1 MPQLPL
7 GPGQAPWL
15 LCSASPGLI
24 RGQVLW
30 PHGVTVQA
38 TLGRHSTSDW
48 SNINSVCESG
58 GAKTC
63 VWAKRSVL
71 WRVRDEQVHPCTGL
85 AASQEGGKG
94 HGSSG
99 PSSRAATDLCTRL
112 TLHTPGP
119 CSPETILTTG
129 ASSWS
134 SRGMELVFMGSNKPI
149 TPLLS

>member
-1 MPQLPL
+1 MCPNFPWALDKLPGCCAQLPQASL
-7 GPGQAPWL
+7 EGKCSGPMGSQFRPLLEGILHQTGQIL
-15 LCSASPGLI
+15 TQYVNLVGLKHVF
-24 RGQVLW
+24 GLK
-30 PHGVTVQA
+30 G
-38 TLGRHSTSDW
+38 LFSG
-48 SNINSVCESG
+48 ESEM
-58 GAKTC
+58 K
-63 VWAKRSVL
+63 
-71 WRVRDEQVHPCTGL
+71 VHPCTGL